1 MVARQNGK
9 EAERSEN
16 KDTDATKDW
25 ARAYGGLAS
34 QWYAK
39 NETRRISREN
49 IYFQSDKFE
58 SEINKEPKCTDS
70 SPPSFWSKEGRGGRK
85 TEFSDWA
92 IQSFPLPYQEILKK
106 NFFEKFPRF
115 LPN

>member
-9 EAERSEN
+9 EAEKSEN

-39 NETRRISREN
+39 KRNSKNSTRKYLFSIGQIRERN
-49 IYFQSDKFE
+49 Q
-58 SEINKEPKCTDS
+58 
-70 SPPSFWSKEGRGGRK
+70 
-85 TEFSDWA
+85 
-92 IQSFPLPYQEILKK
+92 
-106 NFFEKFPRF
+106 
-115 LPN
+115 